1 MNYLEPYKIDN
12 IDLNKINYTQIR
24 HNKNKKI
31 IFIKYKENEKLVFQ
45 IPTLLNIKKADIF
58 TDYSEIEVAL
68 IGKNYTKIN
77 NMKNFFT
84 ELELKIKKNANENAH
99 LWFNDLNT
107 ENTINFQKIIRESE
121 KYNTG
126 TIKIKLMKTIDFET
140 LILYNNKKITP
151 IQIPSDSWC
160 KMILECYAIWINSN
174 NDFGI
179 FLRPILVSFTSK
191 EMLKYKYKFLDES
204 DEEND
209 FDVPDT
215 DINSNILCISE
226 KIHNSNIEIN
236 DQKTLIRD
244 EYKNKVF
251 IPTEPNNTNFDLHK
265 NKKLSLDNNYNGT
278 TQLEIHSLLQNLESD
293 DQIDLDE
300 QIELDSSSLASD

>member
-1 MNYLEPYKIDN
+1 MYFSFNYWLSEEIFDEIINEIQFKYLRALVHPGEMVGPLAAQSIGEPTTQLT
-12 IDLNKINYTQIR
+12 LNTFHSAGTAKANATQGVPRIQELLSVSR
-24 HNKNKKI
+24 NPKNPSNSIYLKDSSQSSALSVKKDI
-31 IFIKYKENEKLVFQ
+31 QKTTLNDITKSVRIYYDPNPLSSNTSVQEDRELLQLYEKFSITQSQACVSPW
-45 IPTLLNIKKADIF
+45 I
-58 TDYSEIEVAL
+58 
-68 IGKNYTKIN
+68 
-77 NMKNFFT
+77 MR
-84 ELELKIKKNANENAH
+84 LELDEDEMVIRNV
-99 LWFNDLNT
+99 ND
-107 ENTINFQKIIRESE
+107 
-121 KYNTG
+121 
-126 TIKIKLMKTIDFET
+126 MT
-140 LILYNNKKITP
+140 LIQSKIENNK
-151 IQIPSDSWC
+151 
-160 KMILECYAIWINSN
+160 
-174 NDFGI
+174 
-179 FLRPILVSFTSK
+179 V
-191 EMLKYKYKFLDES
+191 LKV
-204 DEEND
+204 
-209 FDVPDT
+209 FDCIHT

>member
-107 ENTINFQKIIRESE
+107 EN
-121 KYNTG
+121 
-126 TIKIKLMKTIDFET
+126 LET
-140 LILYNNKKITP
+140 AGITFY
-151 IQIPSDSWC
+151 SDSNRTITIGNALSWNIGDTS
-160 KMILECYAIWINSN
+160 KSPPSYSLSVSKTSVDEGSS
-174 NDFGI
+174 F
-179 FLRPILVSFTSK
+179 SFTIASANVLTYPFTK
-191 EMLKYKYKFLDES
+191 P
-204 DEEND
+204 
-209 FDVPDT
+209 PD
-215 DINSNILCISE
+215 
-226 KIHNSNIEIN
+226 KA
-236 DQKTLIRD
+236 
-244 EYKNKVF
+244 VA
-251 IPTEPNNTNFDLHK
+251 PTIT
-265 NKKLSLDNNYNGT
+265 
-278 TQLEIHSLLQNLESD
+278 
-293 DQIDLDE
+293 
-300 QIELDSSSLASD
+300 

>member
-1 MNYLEPYKIDN
+1 MRLS
-12 IDLNKINYTQIR
+12 L
-24 HNKNKKI
+24 
-31 IFIKYKENEKLVFQ
+31 IFA
-45 IPTLLNIKKADIF
+45 T
-58 TDYSEIEVAL
+58 
-68 IGKNYTKIN
+68 
-77 NMKNFFT
+77 
-84 ELELKIKKNANENAH
+84 
-99 LWFNDLNT
+99 
-107 ENTINFQKIIRESE
+107 
-121 KYNTG
+121 
-126 TIKIKLMKTIDFET
+126 
-140 LILYNNKKITP
+140 
-151 IQIPSDSWC
+151 
-160 KMILECYAIWINSN
+160 
-174 NDFGI
+174 